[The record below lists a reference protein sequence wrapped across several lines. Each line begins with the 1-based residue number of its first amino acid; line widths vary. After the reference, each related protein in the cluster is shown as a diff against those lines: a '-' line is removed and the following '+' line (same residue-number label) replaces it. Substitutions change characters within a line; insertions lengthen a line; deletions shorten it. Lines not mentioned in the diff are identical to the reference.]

1 MADRAESSAAYT
13 DVKVDRQDTRPPPPA
28 PRPPTIVVYL
38 IAALGG
44 VAGTIAAMWE
54 EGTRATWLMAVL
66 VAPAIEEICKPIAI
80 VLLLDKRPH
89 WLRRRSEVFVLALL
103 SAAVFAT
110 LENVLYVFAYA
121 PDAGPDF
128 MLWRFTVCTALH
140 LTASGVFGLGLAKMW
155 QHQRTHGGG
164 FDIDVCFRYYVVAV
178 VLHAAYNGTVM
189 LLHLTDVLVF

>member
-1 MADRAESSAAYT
+1 MPDRAESSAAWT
-13 DVKVDRQDTRPPPPA
+13 DVQVERRGRPPAPPA
-28 PRPPTIVVYL
+28 PRPPTVVIYL

-44 VAGTIAAMWE
+44 VAGTIAAIWE
-54 EGTRATWLMAVL
+54 ESTRATWLMAVL

-89 WLRRRSEVFVLALL
+89 WLRRRSEIFVLVIL

-110 LENVLYVFAYA
+110 LENLLYVFAYA

-128 MLWRFTVCTALH
+128 VLWRFTVCTTLH
-140 LTASGVFGLGLAKMW
+140 LTASGVFGLGLGKMW
-155 QHQRTHGGG
+155 EHQRTHGGR

-178 VLHAAYNGTVM
+178 ALHAAYNAAVM
-189 LLHLTDVLVF
+189 VLHLTGVLVF